1 MITMKDISNKLAEI
15 APAGEMQEE
24 KRAAV
29 EQMFVDANE
38 PMVNMQGHSV
48 LDDLNSY
55 AEY

>member
-1 MITMKDISNKLAEI
+1 MKDISNKLAEI

-48 LDDLNSY
+48 LDDLSSY
-55 AEY
+55 AEF